1 MANQFRARVAAIGIR
16 ERLVL
21 LVLAMLVPWIVLF
34 ATTYA
39 SYQRDHERDTRARLR
54 DLAAQVGAR
63 VDDQLGTVD
72 GLLVAIAEGA
82 SADPASVAR
91 NDEILRRLRE
101 ELPPYITNLAL
112 WGVDGH
118 NIGSSDA
125 DPARAR
131 KMEVAAHR
139 FFREALAAT
148 HLTVG
153 RPIESRE
160 TGGWSLTMARRIRQ
174 DGTITGVASVSARL
188 DILGPIPRG
197 RHARKI
203 QHHHHARRRRRYRAR
218 PCGRDAHRCRNPGP
232 HSRPHPSPAG

>member
-101 ELPPYITNLAL
+101 ELPPYITNLARTNEQI
-112 WGVDGH
+112 WRIQWDINRRWSAIATREENGVFGIDFQY
-118 NIGSSDA
+118 
-125 DPARAR
+125 R
-131 KMEVAAHR
+131 KR
-139 FFREALAAT
+139 F
-148 HLTVG
+148 
-153 RPIESRE
+153 
-160 TGGWSLTMARRIRQ
+160 
-174 DGTITGVASVSARL
+174 
-188 DILGPIPRG
+188 
-197 RHARKI
+197 K
-203 QHHHHARRRRRYRAR
+203 
-218 PCGRDAHRCRNPGP
+218 
-232 HSRPHPSPAG
+232 

>member
-174 DGTITGVASVSARL
+174 DGTITGVASVSAPVRDGSGAVVAAL
-188 DILGPIPRG
+188 SISGPIERLSRSPG
-197 RHARKI
+197 ARYAPI
-203 QHHHHARRRRRYRAR
+203 IVGGARRISQAI
-218 PCGRDAHRCRNPGP
+218 A
-232 HSRPHPSPAG
+232 A